1 MNKNNIEKGLKA
13 YYEYITKREEI
24 EKDILEYISERIN
37 ANQDSIEKLID
48 MTKEKIDMKIIDK
61 VLKKESK

>member
-13 YYEYITKREEI
+13 YYEYITKSEEI

-37 ANQDSIEKLID
+37 ANQDSIEKLVD
-48 MTKEKIDMKIIDK
+48 MTKQKI
-61 VLKKESK
+61 